1 MRYIY
6 SWCMRFNDLHKNQKV
21 QWTFRDGDRSGVAT
35 GIVLSKN
42 SETSRALIDVIHGAD
57 RSGVNVEIPAHHLNV
72 SVDAAIVESSIRDRF
87 KMGTPTDKQLTLIN
101 QFIPVGASSMT
112 AAEVITIPFVAAD
125 NLVNRSLDC
134 WDVPSLKKMTQL
146 LPGLPMTLDH
156 DWDDTSKEWGRIYNA
171 EFIRSQTAPEG
182 AIDRAGNANRNR
194 QIIAKHGFNQVV
206 FEVFAPVDSPVVKA
220 LKRGHSG
227 GVSTGGFQFTDYF
240 CPSCDKS
247 FYDENC
253 PHVPPDRWMGITEDD
268 PDVAPYA
275 IRVGLFDI
283 GEVSIVTMPNLPN
296 AGILK

>member
-1 MRYIY
+1 MKPSELR
-6 SWCMRFNDLHKNQKV
+6 KNQRV
-21 QWTFRDGDRSGVAT
+21 EWSFGDRGMVKTAT
-35 GIVLSKN
+35 GVVLEMSGSDSVCIDLIQGQDRTGTIV
-42 SETSRALIDVIHGAD
+42 T
-57 RSGVNVEIPAHHLNV
+57 IPAQHLSV
-72 SVDAAIVESSIRDRF
+72 RVDAAIVETAIRDRF
-87 KMGTPTDKQLTLIN
+87 KMGTPTDKQLALIN
-101 QFIPVGASSMT
+101 GFIPVGMPPMT
-112 AAEVITIPFVAAD
+112 ASDVISIPFVAAD

-134 WDVPSLKKMTQL
+134 WDVPSLRKMAQL

-156 DWDDTSKEWGRIYNA
+156 DWDDTSKEWGRIYSA
-171 EFIRSQTAPEG
+171 EFVRSQSPPEG

-194 QIIAKHGFNQVV
+194 QIIAKNGFNQVV

-240 CPSCDKS
+240 CPNCDTS
-247 FYDENC
+247 FYSEKC
-253 PHVPPDRWMGITEDD
+253 PHVPPDRWMGITDDD
-268 PDVAPYA
+268 PDIAPYA

>member
-1 MRYIY
+1 MKPSELR
-6 SWCMRFNDLHKNQKV
+6 KNQRV
-21 QWTFRDGDRSGVAT
+21 VWSFDDRGVVKTAM
-35 GIVLSKN
+35 GIVLDESG
-42 SETSRALIDVIHGAD
+42 SDSASIELISGND
-57 RSGVNVEIPAHHLNV
+57 RTGSIVKIPASHLKIQ
-72 SVDAAIVESSIRDRF
+72 VDAAIVEPSIRDRF
-87 KMGTPTDKQLTLIN
+87 KMGTPTDKQLAVIN
-101 QFIPVGASSMT
+101 QFIPVGMPPMT
-112 AAEVITIPFVAAD
+112 VSDVVTIPFVAAD

-134 WDVPSLKKMTQL
+134 WDVASLRKMAQL

-156 DWDDTSKEWGRIYNA
+156 DWDDTSKEWGRIYTA
-171 EFIRSQTAPEG
+171 EFIRSQTPPEC

-194 QIIAKHGFNQVV
+194 QIIAKHGFNQVI
-206 FEVFAPVDSPVVKA
+206 FEVFAPTDSPVVKA

-240 CPSCDKS
+240 CPICDTS
-247 FYDENC
+247 FYDDKC

-275 IRVGLFDI
+275 VRVGLFDI